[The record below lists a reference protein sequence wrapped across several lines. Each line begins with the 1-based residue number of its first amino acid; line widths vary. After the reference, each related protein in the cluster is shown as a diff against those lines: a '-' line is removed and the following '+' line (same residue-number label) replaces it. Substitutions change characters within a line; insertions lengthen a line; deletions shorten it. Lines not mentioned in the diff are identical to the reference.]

1 MQEEEDRIEEL
12 YRQQAE
18 KLNELEQER
27 EKSQVELK
35 GAWAEVEAEATLSKE
50 RFEAAKELEAELLRM
65 EQQRASELEKKENEM
80 RAAMQA
86 ELDIERGKLEAEFAR
101 TAEEIDRAHRDQEA
115 AKAAQRI
122 SQEHKQAQEK
132 LQAEQTAKL
141 LEGRRQIEQD
151 AERLRIQLEEAAKA
165 RAEAEAI
172 KRESEAQ
179 LADTR
184 QRHQSIDTTEANLRT
199 EIEVIEEQARAATER
214 LRNAVAVESNAESKH
229 RESGER
235 LEQTYG
241 TKNGI
246 NLLLQKELDEW
257 VEEQE
262 RIQGSTAQ
270 RHELEKQMRQTE
282 RIKNRAVEAQR
293 DNVQH
298 DTNLLD
304 EIAAQL

>member
-35 GAWAEVEAEATLSKE
+35 GAWAKVEAEATLSKE
-50 RFEAAKELEAELLRM
+50 RFEAAQELEAELLRM

-115 AKAAQRI
+115 AKAAQQGAAEEAQRI
-122 SQEHKQAQEK
+122 IQEYKQAQEK

-229 RESGER
+229 RESEER

-257 VEEQE
+257 VEEQVTHPG
-262 RIQGSTAQ
+262 INSSTPRTREANAA
-270 RHELEKQMRQTE
+270 
-282 RIKNRAVEAQR
+282 NRADQKPGG
-293 DNVQH
+293 
-298 DTNLLD
+298 
-304 EIAAQL
+304 